1 MHFLNEAFKHCKA
14 IAVDRDATEILDN
27 TYFAKKL
34 PDPGVITG
42 TKSEASA
49 KDFISAIAQHRFW
62 EREKARKV
70 PA

>member
-1 MHFLNEAFKHCKA
+1 M
-14 IAVDRDATEILDN
+14 DRDATEILDN